1 LSICI
6 FIFIEDKLRYIGE
19 VKGLLR
25 RSEGNF
31 IYDFLLS
38 EWPCTEIGLAC
49 DHQWFHV
56 IEEAGMKVQ
65 DLLKAKKNGAVL
77 TVRPEDTI
85 LNLLHRLRVEGVG
98 AMVVSR
104 DGNSLDGIIS
114 ERDVVRALAVDGAKV
129 LSFLVSDLM
138 TKSVITCSPED
149 SIANVGR
156 MMTAR
161 RVRHLPVG
169 DADGRLVGLISIG
182 DVLKHRIDEIEFEA
196 TVLRDLAIASR

>member
-1 LSICI
+1 
-6 FIFIEDKLRYIGE
+6 
-19 VKGLLR
+19 
-25 RSEGNF
+25 
-31 IYDFLLS
+31 
-38 EWPCTEIGLAC
+38 
-49 DHQWFHV
+49 
-56 IEEAGMKVQ
+56 MKVQ

-196 TVLRDLAIASR
+196 TVLRDLAIASC